1 MKSKA
6 TVSLEVL
13 IFIAG
18 TIVII
23 ALLVIPWAYG
33 QWIRLLAGQCWY
45 NTYNTISMLKHE
57 IKSLRAGETSY
68 FPMSFGDC
76 TGVVMVTNRSD
87 IPEAYSSFFTETCN
101 QYKTY
106 RSYILAIPWKINEEL
121 SKDKQTFVEKI
132 KGKFSRFAR
141 YFTSTREMLFAE
153 PVCKELEVD
162 FETVSTKN
170 NILYIPESVGETDKF
185 NEENIGPLCF
195 EIKKMQR
202 TDGSIYFIMK
212 KTDPEKCE
220 IKRSD
225 EK

>member
-45 NTYNTISMLKHE
+45 NTYNTINTLKHE
-57 IKSLRAGETSY
+57 IKSLRVGETSY

-76 TGVVMVTNRSD
+76 TGAVIIANRSD
-87 IPEAYSSFFTETCN
+87 VPEVYSSLFKETCN
-101 QYKTY
+101 QYKSY
-106 RSYILAIPWKINEEL
+106 RSYILAVPGKVNEQL
-121 SKDKQTFVEKI
+121 SEDAKGFIDKI
-132 KGKFSRFAR
+132 KGKLSRFAR
-141 YFTSTREMLFAE
+141 YFTSTREMLFAK
-153 PVCKELEVD
+153 PVCKELEID
-162 FETVSTKN
+162 FENHERSE
-170 NILYIPESVGETDKF
+170 NILYIPEEVEKTDKY
-185 NEENIGPLCF
+185 NTKPIESLCF
-195 EIKKMQR
+195 EIRKTQN
-202 TDGSIYFIMK
+202 TDGSVYFTMR
-212 KTDPEKCE
+212 KTDVERCE
-220 IKRSD
+220 IKSD